1 MQGGDFMSKK
11 GNGMSTYTKEMLQ
24 EGSKDAN
31 PESSIYPSNT
41 HDKTKNNKHHLEN
54 NGVVTKNN

>member
-1 MQGGDFMSKK
+1 MSKK

-54 NGVVTKNN
+54 NGIVTKNN